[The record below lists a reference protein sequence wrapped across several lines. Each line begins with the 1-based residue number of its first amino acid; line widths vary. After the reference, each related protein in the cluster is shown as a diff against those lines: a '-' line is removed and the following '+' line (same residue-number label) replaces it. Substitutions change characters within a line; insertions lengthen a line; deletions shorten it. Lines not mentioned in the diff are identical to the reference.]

1 MILLLQDY
9 LAISYYSQWLTRHQ
23 RLDARKA
30 SSRSGCV
37 PSDVGVALAP
47 TTLASAASDLLLRL
61 PRGGGCE
68 HEAGGEGAV
77 GLVALQRGAEVEVA
91 RVAQR
96 VVLVVVVAA
105 ARGRRRGGGVARPAR
120 GRAQQP
126 ALPPQLPHQPPQRG
140 RAPPGRGR
148 RWGPPRGG
156 TAAGVRHGLRSLDAY
171 CWSAGVPLPAEC
183 E

>member
-1 MILLLQDY
+1 M
-9 LAISYYSQWLTRHQ
+9 
-23 RLDARKA
+23 
-30 SSRSGCV
+30 
-37 PSDVGVALAP
+37 ALAP

-96 VVLVVVVAA
+96 VVLVVVVVAA